1 MDAVVKKVLKEDKE
15 EKVQFIIL
23 YGSQTQGTATPL
35 SDTDVA
41 IFYDGDK
48 KERFNFRV
56 RVSGVLGDKFD
67 VQIFQDLPLY
77 IRKEVLKGEVLYQK
91 DVDFLYETAI
101 DTVKEYGLFKRYLD
115 AYYEE
120 VEKNGIVATIT

>member
-1 MDAVVKKVLKEDKE
+1 M
-15 EKVQFIIL
+15 
-23 YGSQTQGTATPL
+23 
-35 SDTDVA
+35 
-41 IFYDGDK
+41 
-48 KERFNFRV
+48 
-56 RVSGVLGDKFD
+56 SGVLGDKFD